1 MSKPNPAN
9 QPEPVA
15 MRLTRL
21 HRTFKH
27 ALAMQ
32 IRQLVVDMENAEFDF
47 QVAQAKR
54 DNLRIKKIA

>member
-1 MSKPNPAN
+1 MSKPNPVN

-15 MRLTRL
+15 MRVTRL

-32 IRQLVVDMENAEFDF
+32 IRELITEIESTEFDF
-47 QVAQAKR
+47 QEAQAKR
-54 DNLRIKKIA
+54 DRLRIKKIA

>member
-1 MSKPNPAN
+1 MSNLSPVN

-15 MRLTRL
+15 IRLTRL

-32 IRQLVVDMENAEFDF
+32 IRELMTDIESAEFDF
-47 QVAQAKR
+47 QLAQAKR